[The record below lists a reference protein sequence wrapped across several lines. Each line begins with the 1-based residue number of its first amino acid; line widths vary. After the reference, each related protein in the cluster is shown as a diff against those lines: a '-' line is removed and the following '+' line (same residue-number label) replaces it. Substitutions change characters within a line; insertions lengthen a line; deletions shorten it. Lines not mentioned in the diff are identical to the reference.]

1 MSSNQRPHISSL
13 TSILR
18 AADAPQAMPSI
29 ENHRV
34 NPSIEEQF
42 GGAPSGRISALRAIS
57 VNAAL
62 EALALD
68 GQNRISGAQAG
79 AVELIAR
86 TLASLSAVPPASSPA
101 PGVVVPLEQIE
112 AATHALMAAGT
123 GNGSAPAESP
133 GTGGNGE

>member
-42 GGAPSGRISALRAIS
+42 GGGHADSPGLRA
-57 VNAAL
+57 
-62 EALALD
+62 
-68 GQNRISGAQAG
+68 
-79 AVELIAR
+79 
-86 TLASLSAVPPASSPA
+86 LSAFVCNT
-101 PGVVVPLEQIE
+101 L
-112 AATHALMAAGT
+112 LML
-123 GNGSAPAESP
+123 
-133 GTGGNGE
+133 